1 MGFLLGK
8 ASDTLQEFDTSNQS
22 VQFDEFINTERSIDK
37 SASGYTFKEK
47 GSFDYEF
54 QYLESTPFQNLL
66 ELIKNRNSLKEGMIL
81 IPIPY
86 SEYSNK
92 CVLLPTYNT
101 TNKVWLGS
109 AQATWYPWNL
119 AFADIPKSEIAE
131 SAYDNI
137 RANDSNYVDILP
149 ESSNG
154 GVPYFLLQF
163 DLSDFISEFTY
174 KELRRLTVSVLG
186 MNSSPVKFFVWSPT
200 RLDWFLMDD
209 RFHYDETAFTDSAF
223 YLNKSLISSFS
234 LPNGSDSMYAD
245 FVDSSDKTVKFM
257 IAGADL
263 NQALLIQYLRLF
275 INGYWVM
282 QDGTQNIENF
292 SEKFTGAGRSGTLSL
307 IEM

>member
-8 ASDTLQEFDTSNQS
+8 ASDTLTEFDTSNQS
-22 VQFDEFINTERSIDK
+22 IQSDEFLSTERSIDK
-37 SASGYTFKEK
+37 SACGYAYKEK

-86 SEYSNK
+86 SEESAK
-92 CVLLPTYNT
+92 CILLPTHDT
-101 TNKVWLGS
+101 TNKVYYGR
-109 AQATWYPWNL
+109 AETTRYPWNIAL
-119 AFADIPKSEIAE
+119 ADLPKTEINEAG
-131 SAYDNI
+131 YGKI
-137 RANDSNYVDILP
+137 RANDTNYYDIDT
-149 ESSNG
+149 EGGAG

-163 DLSDFISEFTY
+163 DLSNFITDFTY
-174 KELRRLTVSVLG
+174 KELRRLTVSILG

-263 NQALLIQYLRLF
+263 NQTLLIQYLRLF
-275 INGYWVM
+275 VNGYWVM
-282 QDGTQNIENF
+282 QNGTQNIENF